1 MSVKITR
8 KNPEAI
14 QKIYGDMKKADGLHV
29 AVGFPKGKARA
40 YPDGEEVAF
49 VAACHVYGYGVPTRD
64 FMALAKEDIIK
75 NTRPILSRIQETK
88 ASKPE
93 VYMEAAGQKA
103 KEAIQKAITDLKD
116 PPLSPVTIELRRR
129 GGAKSRGDVENA
141 REATKQKGWK
151 PASKGEA
158 NPLIDTEHMRGSVDY
173 EVRQK

>member
-1 MSVKITR
+1 MSVKIIH
-8 KNPEAI
+8 KNPGAI
-14 QKIYGDMKKADGLHV
+14 KKIYGDLKKVDGLHV

-75 NTRPILSRIQETK
+75 NTRPILKRIQETK

-93 VYMEAAGQKA
+93 LYMEQAGKKA
-103 KEAIQKAITDLKD
+103 VQAIQKAITDLKD
-116 PPLSPVTIELRRR
+116 PPNTERTIQLK
-129 GGAKSRGDVENA
+129 GGS
-141 REATKQKGWK
+141 
-151 PASKGEA
+151 S
-158 NPLIDTEHMRGSVDY
+158 NPLIHTEHMRGSVDY